1 MIDQAYGAAIIAALE
16 PVKKARTLT
25 EFAHSLRLPDG
36 PSGPRD
42 GQPGDLWIPETEPTQ
57 SAFLAAVDSG
67 RWRKFTV
74 VAPSQRGKTLKA
86 IVSTLLHAT
95 ADCRQS
101 VGFVLPSLDGLAK
114 AWDGKLKP
122 AIEGTGYGGWLPTKG
137 PGSRGG
143 KPPVLTL
150 RDPATDRRAGLI
162 YFMAMGTGGRETAV
176 SQVSPQKIMIDEAD
190 DAESAGQIA
199 LICKRINSW
208 GKIGRAYIASTVN
221 DRTGRDV
228 TDPQNPDSS
237 HPILI
242 LFREGSGHRQHH
254 RCPHCLGYFVP
265 GIEHLDVDQARITCP
280 LCSVIWS
287 ESDRREAINNS
298 ISAGKNDKISEGKV
312 VQGHYESDDYS
323 ELTTVLDYHMTVLT
337 DVCADIRAARIA
349 ESRHAYSLM
358 KTVVQKMFC
367 RSYVEPVMEGEI
379 STKLLASR
387 SSNSTSNKRTVP
399 AWVKFVT
406 ISQDPGKH
414 VHYWLVMGHGEGDRW
429 CIIDWGYERTV
440 EYIDNKPKREPTDKD
455 HIDVLNLIRDKAN
468 TGWQVEGSE
477 RRMRPVQ
484 RGLDIGYLMTLMV
497 AWLAGEPEWKAVR
510 GLGNNQRDESKGL
523 RPDGDNSHMALAAEI
538 SRTNSMKVFR
548 PVGWRQYVF
557 GLVGDTIRHNI
568 HASLLRDPSD
578 VGSGQIPAG
587 LKANDMLILHLCGE
601 VWRSPE
607 VKDGKQIA
615 GYWAHPHG
623 GWDLLD
629 CARYAL
635 ALAML
640 HVYHPDFYD
649 SGEVISA
656 PLEEPEPASSWLGDN
671 TRWRL

>member
-1 MIDQAYGAAIIAALE
+1 MISAVLDEALAADLRPA
-16 PVKKARTLT
+16 KKARTLT

-122 AIEGTGYGGWLPTKG
+122 AIEGTGYGAWLPTKG

-228 TDPQNPDSS
+228 TDPQNPDSA

-265 GIEHLDVDQARITCP
+265 AIEHLDVDQAHITCP
-280 LCSVIWS
+280 LCAVMWS
-287 ESDRREAINNS
+287 ESERREAINNS
-298 ISAGKNDKISEGKV
+298 LSAGKNDKISEGKV
-312 VQGHYESDDYS
+312 IQGHYDSDDYS

-349 ESRHAYSLM
+349 EARGAYSLM
-358 KTVVQKMFC
+358 KTAMQKMFC
-367 RSYVEPVMEGEI
+367 KSYVEPEPTSELNASSLARVSES
-379 STKLLASR
+379 STVR
-387 SSNSTSNKRTVP
+387 KRTVP
-399 AWVKFVT
+399 AWALFLVIT
-406 ISQDPGKH
+406 QDVQGDR
-414 VHYWLVMGHGEGDRW
+414 HYWETVAHGPDERW
-429 CIIDWGYERTV
+429 AIIDWGYEHLVPRGPG
-440 EYIDNKPKREPTDKD
+440 EDRAPTRADRMRVFD
-455 HIDVLNLIRDKAN
+455 FIRDLA
-468 TGWQVEGSE
+468 TAGWQVEGSD

-484 RGLDIGYLMTLMV
+484 RGVDCGWSAEEVI
-497 AWLAGEPEWKAVR
+497 AWVQGNPDWKAVR
-510 GLGNNQRDESKGL
+510 GVGHDEIKDSTGALERPLPDEIRATRAL
-523 RPDGDNSHMALAAEI
+523 RCVRPSGWRVYWWKIDGH
-538 SRTNSMKVFR
+538 VFR
-548 PVGWRQYVF
+548 RSA
-557 GLVGDTIRHNI
+557 
-568 HASLLRDPSD
+568 HAALLRSPDQP
-578 VGSGQIPAG
+578 GSGMIPQG
-587 LKANDMLILHLCGE
+587 VKANTDLALHLTGE
-601 VWRSPE
+601 VWTEPTNGKAYWRE
-607 VKDGKQIA
+607 VRKRHD
-615 GYWAHPHG
+615 Y
-623 GWDLLD
+623 LD
-629 CARYAL
+629 CLCYNLAL
-635 ALAML
+635 ALL
-640 HVYHPDFYD
+640 HRYLPDCRD
-649 SGEVISA
+649 DGETLPPETEELPPESG
-656 PLEEPEPASSWLGDN
+656 WLGDN